1 MDKNLNLGGSKDKPQ
16 ILENIIVLGD
26 NAMKQQENLISRY
39 IKSKYDL
46 AAIEMPEMYD
56 GVRSIVC
63 SVPATLLVNHF

>member
-56 GVRSIVC
+56 GH
-63 SVPATLLVNHF
+63 SVWEPPDPFRTQ